1 MDRSRT
7 RNVVKRGLRNRVD
20 MVESWTSHY
29 NEEQRVG
36 ARCLLGLAL
45 RGYLVCGGF
54 HLLVAS
60 QVVGFIGFRSLS
72 SSYTRGI
79 AANNQQ
85 LHIPDRSSPNS
96 QSW

>member
-7 RNVVKRGLRNRVD
+7 RNVEKRGLRNRVD
-20 MVESWTSHY
+20 MEESWTSHY

-60 QVVGFIGFRSLS
+60 QVVVLYRL
-72 SSYTRGI
+72 
-79 AANNQQ
+79 QVLVQ
-85 LHIPDRSSPNS
+85 LVHERNS
-96 QSW
+96 CK